1 MSTIPTIARGKS
13 GSRKLNEALA
23 YAAPATLESTVQ
35 ALTAAGA
42 VSIATL
48 VTTIASAGA
57 IALTLANGT
66 AGQVKIIT
74 MITDG
79 GDATLTPAN
88 LQGGTTLTFNDVGD
102 TVTLVFNGTKWV
114 VMANNGATLA

>member
-23 YAAPATLESTVQ
+23 AAAPTTLESTVQ

-48 VTTIASAGA
+48 LTTIASAGA

-88 LQGGTTLTFNDVGD
+88 LQGGTTITFNDVGD